1 MSIKKRIFEI
11 EKYLKKK
18 SREPSLILISNAV
31 KDDSQVIG
39 IRVVEKTYMVVN
51 GDSLSDSKERIL
63 KEEKSEVIIGVLIYC

>member
-39 IRVVEKTYMVVN
+39 IRVVEKTYMVMN
-51 GDSLSDSKERIL
+51 GESLSDLKERIL
-63 KEEKSEVIIGVLIYC
+63 KQEKGEIIIGVLIYC